1 LVLEELDMPPRK
13 ASAAASERHARERA
27 ERRAA
32 AAPNDAAA
40 GIAPTLTR
48 SGQNP
53 LGELVLS
60 MPNLTSSDTSA
71 NIQRTLPLRLLLIVR
86 EDPRWM
92 KMLLLENKA
101 DLLSVLL
108 EFMLPLHCRLERN
121 NMSELL
127 MKKKT

>member
-13 ASAAASERHARERA
+13 ASAAASLRHARERA
-27 ERRAA
+27 EREA

-48 SGQNP
+48 RGQNRQ
-53 LGELVLS
+53 GELVLS
-60 MPNLTSSDTSA
+60 MPHLTISDTSA
-71 NIQRTLPLRLLLIVR
+71 IIQRIIPLRLLLILR

-92 KMLLLENKA
+92 KMPLLENEA

-108 EFMLPLHCRLERN
+108 EFMLPLHCLLERN
-121 NMSELL
+121 NMSE
-127 MKKKT
+127 

>member
-1 LVLEELDMPPRK
+1 LSGKLPHTY
-13 ASAAASERHARERA
+13 AAKA
-27 ERRAA
+27 EREAE

-40 GIAPTLTR
+40 SSAPILTR
-48 SGQNP
+48 SGNNR

-60 MPNLTSSDTSA
+60 MPHLTSSDISSI
-71 NIQRTLPLRLLLIVR
+71 IQRTLPLRLLLIVR

-121 NMSELL
+121 NMSECQ